1 MWSKISSALK
11 RPETPVLDTERD
23 DGLKPPSVLSTVFNQ
38 HPNLSNFHEPSEVP
52 FPTPSPPASP
62 SKNGRRG
69 IFKRTPKTYSENEQG
84 PQGSQLSLKLSIP
97 HLNKVT
103 SSIAPNSASESLPFS
118 SSWSR
123 WHCWLVSLAFVAH
136 GNPSGMPSCSCHL
149 GHRRAHSC
157 LHMMSAALHS
167 CLYQDT
173 QEPNTSL
180 LAETCT
186 VFGPLSSALPLHVM
200 RLPGRRASHALWHA
214 DSCRALLSRVLPF
227 LAFYH
232 HPPHSLTIRC

>member
-1 MWSKISSALK
+1 M
-11 RPETPVLDTERD
+11 LDTERD

-69 IFKRTPKTYSENEQG
+69 IFKRTPKTYSENDQG

-97 HLNKVT
+97 HLKKVK
-103 SSIAPNSASESLPFS
+103 SSIAPNSASECLLFF
-118 SSWSR
+118 
-123 WHCWLVSLAFVAH
+123 LVSVAQPV
-136 GNPSGMPSCSCHL
+136 GVAGLRRAWEPVGVPSCSCHL
-149 GHRRAHSC
+149 GHRRAHRC

-167 CLYQDT
+167 CLCRGT

-180 LAETCT
+180 LAESCW
-186 VFGPLSSALPLHVM
+186 VICPLRSGWPLLVK
-200 RLPGRRASHALWHA
+200 RAHHALWHV
-214 DSCRALLSRVLPF
+214 DP
-227 LAFYH
+227 
-232 HPPHSLTIRC
+232 